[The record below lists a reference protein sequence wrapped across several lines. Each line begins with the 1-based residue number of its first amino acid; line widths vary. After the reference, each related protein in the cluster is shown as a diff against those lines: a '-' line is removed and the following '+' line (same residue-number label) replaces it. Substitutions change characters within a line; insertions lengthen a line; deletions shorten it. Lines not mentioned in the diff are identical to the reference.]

1 MVTAKRD
8 ETPAVDQLAE
18 LKLICME
25 NLLEAPG
32 VRVYFKDLDSRFLLV
47 SKGCEATVPVGL
59 STKDLIGKTD
69 FDFYSREHAEAA
81 YRDEQDIIASG
92 IAIENKL
99 ERETFRG
106 RADAWVSTTKMPLRD
121 AQGGVIGTFGITRDV
136 TAQIKAERDL
146 AYQVLHDSVTGLANR
161 YCLMDRLTQA
171 LVAMERRS
179 GHLAILFLDLDHFKE
194 VNDTYG
200 HDAGDLVL
208 AEVARRLTTLSRRT
222 DTVARLGGDE
232 FVVLCASLSDEDD
245 ASLVA
250 QRIVEGIRVPIERD
264 GLEFAVTCSVGIIE
278 TSDPRADPEDLIRG
292 ADEAMYEAKASGRDR
307 HRVYD
312 PALHFASRANH
323 LKIELDRALTNQELF
338 LLYQPLFSLDDQA
351 LVGVEA
357 LVRWAHPELG
367 VVAPDDFIPF
377 AEQHG
382 LIGAIDAYVLNE
394 ACRQLNEWTTR
405 EGWPS
410 GFTMAI
416 NVSGRELS
424 NSGFAGLVSDALRR
438 HDIAPLRLC
447 LEISETEFIGG
458 WAEIQ
463 ETLESLTALGV
474 RIALDD
480 FGTGYSSLA
489 HLQRMKI
496 DTVKIDRSFVE
507 NIGRSDRDRE
517 IVAAVTAMSHAL
529 GMSVIGEG
537 VETDHQLATLAG
549 VDCDQGQGFLMA
561 RPMSADAVV
570 ALVG

>member
-357 LVRWAHPELG
+357 LVRWAHPERG
-367 VVAPDDFIPF
+367 VVVPDDFIPF

-410 GFTMAI
+410 GFTMAV

>member
-357 LVRWAHPELG
+357 LVRWAHPERG
-367 VVAPDDFIPF
+367 VVVPDDFIPF

-410 GFTMAI
+410 SFTMAV

>member
-357 LVRWAHPELG
+357 LVRWAHPERG
-367 VVAPDDFIPF
+367 VVVPDDFIPF

-410 GFTMAI
+410 SFTMAV

-447 LEISETEFIGG
+447 LEITETEFIGG

>member
-1 MVTAKRD
+1 
-8 ETPAVDQLAE
+8 
-18 LKLICME
+18 ME
-25 NLLEAPG
+25 NILAAPG
-32 VRVYFKDLDSRFLLV
+32 ARVYFKDLDSRFLLV

-59 STKDLIGKTD
+59 STEDLIGKTD

-106 RADAWVSTTKMPLRD
+106 RADAWVSTSKMPLRD
-121 AQGGVIGTFGITRDV
+121 SQGRIIGTFGISRDV
-136 TAQIKAERDL
+136 TAQIKAEKDL

-171 LVAMERRS
+171 LVAMERRA
-179 GHLAILFLDLDHFKE
+179 GHLAVLFLDLDHFKH
-194 VNDTYG
+194 VNDSYG

-208 AEVARRLTTLSRRT
+208 TEVARRLANLSRRT

-245 ASLVA
+245 ASLIA
-250 QRIVEGIRVPIERD
+250 QRIVEGIRAPIQKD

-312 PALHFASRANH
+312 PAQHFASRANQ

-357 LVRWAHPELG
+357 LVRWAHPERG

-382 LIGAIDAYVLNE
+382 FVGVIDAYVLNE
-394 ACRQLNEWTTR
+394 ACRQLSEWTTR

-410 GFTMAI
+410 GFTMAV

-424 NSGFAGLVSDALRR
+424 DPGFAELVTDALAR
-438 HDIAPLRLC
+438 HDIAPPRLC
-447 LEISETEFIGG
+447 LEITETAFIGG

-489 HLQRMKI
+489 HLQRMKV

-507 NIGRSDRDRE
+507 NIGRSERDRE

-549 VDCDQGQGFLMA
+549 VDCDQGQGFLLA